1 MDSKRVE
8 IELHLKGEDL
18 AKKKKEDN
26 WDKDYSLCTHMQNTH
41 GAK

>member
-1 MDSKRVE
+1 MGSKRVE

-18 AKKKKEDN
+18 AKEKEDN
-26 WDKDYSLCTHMQNTH
+26 WDKDYSMCMHMQNIH

>member
-18 AKKKKEDN
+18 AKKKEDN
-26 WDKDYSLCTHMQNTH
+26 WDKDYSMCTHMQNTH